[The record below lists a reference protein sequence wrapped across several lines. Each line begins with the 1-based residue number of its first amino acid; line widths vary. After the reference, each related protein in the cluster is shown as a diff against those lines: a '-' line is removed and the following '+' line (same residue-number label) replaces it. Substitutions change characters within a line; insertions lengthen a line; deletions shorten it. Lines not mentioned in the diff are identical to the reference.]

1 MVQSLTSQRFVDVES
16 SVASSD
22 APSVASSVADS
33 SAEGSALSTC
43 TKANAGGFSSI
54 GIGAATY
61 WSSKQKNL
69 KTIVNNYINY
79 INNIFFLNVLNQI
92 MSVLLVICFL
102 NPTFL
107 IPYQAKPLSKVHVIF
122 FHHGICF
129 RIPIILFLW

>member
-1 MVQSLTSQRFVDVES
+1 MVLGMVQSLTSQRFVDVES
-16 SVASSD
+16 SVASSV

-79 INNIFFLNVLNQI
+79 INNIFF
-92 MSVLLVICFL
+92 
-102 NPTFL
+102 
-107 IPYQAKPLSKVHVIF
+107 
-122 FHHGICF
+122 
-129 RIPIILFLW
+129 